1 MYICIYIVYTY
12 KKMELHVIKWGD
24 SLGIRIPQSIANQI
38 NIQDGS
44 KINLVIK
51 KNKIE
56 LIPVDTDV
64 FELDNLISLI
74 SEENL
79 HDEAETG
86 YKQGKEK
93 W

>member
-44 KINLVIK
+44 RINLVIK

-64 FELDNLISLI
+64 IELDNLISLI

>member
-1 MYICIYIVYTY
+1 
-12 KKMELHVIKWGD
+12 MELQVRKWGN

-44 KINLVIK
+44 RINLVLK

-79 HDEAETG
+79 HQEAETG
-86 YKQGKEK
+86 DKQGKEI